1 VCAIQS
7 GRGRRKAP
15 GYTTFWTTQPR
26 AVPVF
31 LVRTDNLQSVHAT
44 ARGVFAVPA
53 LLSVVRPPTQYTAAL
68 QSHCLLCFCAWRRQ
82 SELSIAF
89 VNLKPLVPGHV
100 LVVPRRVVPRYAGL
114 TPEEAADLWQGVLA
128 VRTIVA
134 KQQQD
139 LELGFTIGM
148 QDGPIAGQSVPHVH
162 VHILPS

>member
-1 VCAIQS
+1 MATV
-7 GRGRRKAP
+7 AP
-15 GYTTFWTTQPR
+15 R
-26 AVPVF
+26 
-31 LVRTDNLQSVHAT
+31 
-44 ARGVFAVPA
+44 
-53 LLSVVRPPTQYTAAL
+53 
-68 QSHCLLCFCAWRRQ
+68 SHSRLCFNVLRRQ

-139 LELGFTIGM
+139 LELEFTIGM